1 MTLADPL
8 SLTIVTGLLMVVG
21 LVGIVVPV
29 VPGLLLTVG
38 ATLLWAYAHPAPGAW
53 VVFWI
58 ALVLYAAGVVTQ
70 YLLPG
75 RKMRREGVGTSTMLL
90 AVVLGIIGFF
100 VIPVVGAIVG
110 FVLGI
115 FLVELTR
122 RQDRAAAWTST
133 RAALLAVLHSMGI
146 ELLAGLAILVT
157 WIVGLF
163 VLGAG

>member
-1 MTLADPL
+1 MSLADPL

-122 RQDRAAAWTST
+122 CQDRAAAWTST